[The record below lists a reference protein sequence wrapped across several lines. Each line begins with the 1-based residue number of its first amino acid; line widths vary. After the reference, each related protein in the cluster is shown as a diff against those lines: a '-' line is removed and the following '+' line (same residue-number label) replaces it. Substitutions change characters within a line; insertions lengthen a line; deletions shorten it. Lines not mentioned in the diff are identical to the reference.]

1 MTSNPLNLKTDWT
14 SYKIGIS
21 LFALFLL
28 RTTFG
33 LCSEFWSDD
42 ELQIFLLGF
51 KYFTT
56 DAWPYFGPDVVYKGG
71 QIPGALQALLIGA
84 PLKLV
89 PVLEAP
95 YVLLNLLSMAGLII
109 LFIYIHKKMP
119 SIPWWVI
126 LFWLMLAPWTIYL
139 GTHIVNPSYVLFGAC
154 LFFVAFLE
162 IVPFTNANWWSRNLS
177 FFILGFS
184 LFWIFQLHMSYVVLS
199 PFIAYAFYW
208 GAKDSFKRMAK
219 YLVYFGLGSL
229 STALLVIPTFIFYGI
244 GEKGMGGSTNNIVFT
259 PANFFEIGNLVL
271 RLFSF
276 ASFEFNRFIGLSTEE
291 KMTIFKLYPW
301 TIPSILLVAITGFAQ
316 VGLMLFQFF
325 KYKGQQTDMKFMKWL
340 LLFTVGFLWLS
351 FLFSAKDPA
360 SHTIYLFL
368 PLIMVFYFLSLEKI
382 IHVKWMIPF
391 ITVFYVSCFTF
402 HLVMGIEKH
411 QKVSF
416 ITQLP
421 KVQDAFKQHKYTVL
435 GIRRSDLKGCCY

>member
-1 MTSNPLNLKTDWT
+1 
-14 SYKIGIS
+14 
-21 LFALFLL
+21 
-28 RTTFG
+28 
-33 LCSEFWSDD
+33 
-42 ELQIFLLGF
+42 
-51 KYFTT
+51 
-56 DAWPYFGPDVVYKGG
+56 
-71 QIPGALQALLIGA
+71 
-84 PLKLV
+84 
-89 PVLEAP
+89 
-95 YVLLNLLSMAGLII
+95 
-109 LFIYIHKKMP
+109 
-119 SIPWWVI
+119 
-126 LFWLMLAPWTIYL
+126 
-139 GTHIVNPSYVLFGAC
+139 
-154 LFFVAFLE
+154 
-162 IVPFTNANWWSRNLS
+162 
-177 FFILGFS
+177 
-184 LFWIFQLHMSYVVLS
+184 MSYVVLS